1 MSKKLPKLTAPE
13 IIKVLEKCS
22 FVQTRQSG
30 SHKIFKNENG
40 IRATVPY
47 HSGKIIHPKTLKSIL
62 SEANLSVEEL
72 NKLLK

>member
-1 MSKKLPKLTAPE
+1 MSNKLPKLTASE
-13 IIKVLEKCS
+13 IIKVLEKCG

-30 SHKIFKNENG
+30 SHKIFKNKNG
-40 IRATVPY
+40 IRATAPY

-62 SEANLSVEEL
+62 SEATLSVEEL